1 MAYWIKQDLVRYTPA
16 EHADQEDL
24 RIACTRFKRVSEHLE
39 EMRSDAQ
46 NRARVMRIKNT
57 VVGFPEVRDYS
68 RLQFIV
74 S

>member
-1 MAYWIKQDLVRYTPA
+1 MLIEDLVRYTPA

-57 VVGFPEVRDYS
+57 VVGFPEVLKLEFQSINLTNDC
-68 RLQFIV
+68 
-74 S
+74 